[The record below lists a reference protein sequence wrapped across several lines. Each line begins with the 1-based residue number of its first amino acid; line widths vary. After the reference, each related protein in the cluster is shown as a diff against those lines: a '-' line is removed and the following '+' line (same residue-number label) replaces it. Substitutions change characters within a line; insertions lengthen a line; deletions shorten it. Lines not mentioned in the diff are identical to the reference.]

1 MNYEFSNPLKT
12 NELFRPIL
20 QLLALR
26 GTLEYKFLIRSI
38 SNYIMSSYKEMKMN
52 TVQSVNI
59 DSLIFQVELNL
70 DEAIEYL
77 VFNNI
82 INVKKS
88 SNDEIFELT
97 EIGRLHIQSEEPI
110 KFYDHERNLRYILD
124 FLP

>member
-59 DSLIFQVELNL
+59 DNIIFQVELNL

>member
-1 MNYEFSNPLKT
+1 LNYEFSNPLKT

-59 DSLIFQVELNL
+59 DNIIFQVELNL